1 MSGVIEISDVVVEL
15 NGEAFTAHIA
25 LTVNPGEFVM
35 LLGPTRAG
43 KSLILELCAGL
54 VQPQRGKVRVLGE
67 EWADLPDEA
76 RMKLR
81 MRIGTVLQLPGLLS
95 NMTLFNNVALPLRYH
110 RSTLSDRDVDRMVMG
125 HLEALGLAQLRDR
138 FPAQLNPGE
147 IRCAA
152 IARAM
157 VLDQELL
164 LLDDPLGGLDAG
176 MVQRLGEHFAN
187 RRQRGPVTVL
197 ATMRSYSPFLELA
210 DRVAVVRRGQIEAI
224 GPRSVIAQHGGAEM
238 SAYFG

>member
-15 NGEAFTAHIA
+15 DGEAPTAHIA

-54 VQPQRGKVRVLGE
+54 VQPQQGRVRVLGE
-67 EWADLPDEA
+67 GWADLPDEA
-76 RMKLR
+76 KMKLR

-110 RSTLSDRDVDRMVMG
+110 RSALSDRDVDRMVMG
-125 HLEALGLAQLRDR
+125 HLEALGLAQWRDR

-157 VLDQELL
+157 VLDQEVL
-164 LLDDPLGGLDAG
+164 LLDDPLGGVDAG
-176 MVQRLGEHFAN
+176 MVLRLGEHFAN

-224 GPRSVIAQHGGAEM
+224 GPRTVIAQHGGAEM

>member
-1 MSGVIEISDVVVEL
+1 MSGAIEISDVVVEL
-15 NGEAFTAHIA
+15 NGEDFTAHIA
-25 LTVNPGEFVM
+25 LTVNPGEFVI

-54 VQPQRGKVRVLGE
+54 VQPQRGRVRVLGE

-164 LLDDPLGGLDAG
+164 LLDDTLGGLDAG
-176 MVQRLGEHFAN
+176 MVRRLGEHFAS

-210 DRVAVVRRGQIEAI
+210 DRVAVVRRGRIEAI

>member
-15 NGEAFTAHIA
+15 NGEGFTAHLV
-25 LTVNPGEFVM
+25 LTVNPGEFVI

-54 VQPQRGKVRVLGE
+54 VQPQRGRVRVLGE

-176 MVQRLGEHFAN
+176 MVQRLGEHFAS
-187 RRQRGPVTVL
+187 RRQRGQVTVL

-210 DRVAVVRRGQIEAI
+210 DRVAVVRRGRIEAI

>member
-15 NGEAFTAHIA
+15 NGEGFTAHLV
-25 LTVNPGEFVM
+25 LTVNPGEFVI
-35 LLGPTRAG
+35 LLGPTRSG

-110 RSTLSDRDVDRMVMG
+110 RSTLSDRDVDRVVIG

-176 MVQRLGEHFAN
+176 MVQRLGEHIAN

-197 ATMRSYSPFLELA
+197 ATMRSYSAFLELA
-210 DRVAVVRRGQIEAI
+210 DRVAVVRGGQIEAI

>member
-1 MSGVIEISDVVVEL
+1 MSGAIEISDVVVEL
-15 NGEAFTAHIA
+15 NGEDFTAHIA
-25 LTVNPGEFVM
+25 LTVNPGEFVI

-54 VQPQRGKVRVLGE
+54 VQPQRGRVRVLGE

-164 LLDDPLGGLDAG
+164 LLDDPLGGLDVG
-176 MVQRLGEHFAN
+176 MVQRLGEHFAS

-210 DRVAVVRRGQIEAI
+210 DRVAVVRRGRIEAI

>member
-15 NGEAFTAHIA
+15 NGEALTAHIA
-25 LTVNPGEFVM
+25 LTVNPGEFVI

-54 VQPQRGKVRVLGE
+54 VQPQRGRVRVLGE

-110 RSTLSDRDVDRMVMG
+110 RSTLSDRDVDRVVMG

-176 MVQRLGEHFAN
+176 MVRRLGEHFAN

>member
-1 MSGVIEISDVVVEL
+1 MSRAIELSDVVVEL
-15 NGEAFTAHIA
+15 ETEGQAAHISLA
-25 LTVNPGEFVM
+25 VDPREFVVLM
-35 LLGPTRAG
+35 GPNRSG

-54 VQPQRGKVRVLGE
+54 VTPRQGSVRVLGE
-67 EWADLPDEA
+67 EWVELSDHA

-81 MRIGTVLQLPGLLS
+81 TRIGTVLQLPGLLS
-95 NMTLFNNVALPLRYH
+95 NMTVFNNAALPLRYH
-110 RSTLSDRDVDRMVMG
+110 RSTLSDQDIDRVVMG
-125 HLEALGLAQLRDR
+125 HLKALGLAQLRDR
-138 FPAQLNPGE
+138 FPAQLNSGE

-164 LLDDPLGGLDAG
+164 LLDDPLAGLDAG
-176 MVQRLGEHFAN
+176 MVQRLGEHLAN
-187 RRQRGPVTVL
+187 WRQRGPFTVL

-210 DRVAVVRRGQIEAI
+210 DRVAVVREGQIEAI
-224 GPRSVIAQHGGAEM
+224 GPRSVIAQKGGAEM